1 MIGIILAAGSGR
13 RLKIKKPKGL
23 LNIGTK
29 HLIEYSLDNLKRAGI
44 DEIYV
49 VTGFG
54 HEQYEE
60 FFNNSDYDVNLVH
73 NPEWRACGSGYSLQV
88 CLRELESKGTYDDL
102 VILDSDILYNVHE
115 FENFIRA
122 PHPNSILATNVPDGR
137 HDACYIETDL
147 GDNLVKIS
155 KNLNELS
162 VRDDEITWE
171 YIGITK
177 VGCKAMVEAMNH
189 YDRLIRTKSSIDFEY
204 DYAWENLTEKFKIVK
219 YRDYVWSESDD
230 DQQLHYMITN
240 TLPKISLY

>member
-23 LNIGTK
+23 LNIGNK
-29 HLIEYSLDNLKRAGI
+29 PLIEYSLDNLKEAGI
-44 DEIYV
+44 DDIYV

-54 HEQYEE
+54 HRQYE
-60 FFNNSDYDVNLVH
+60 DYFCNHVNMKYHDINLVH
-73 NPEWRACGSGYSLQV
+73 NPEWKACGSGYSLQV
-88 CLRELESKGTYDDL
+88 CLRELESKGIYED
-102 VILDSDILYNVHE
+102 VVILYNVDE
-115 FENFIRA
+115 FKEFIKDENS
-122 PHPNSILATNVPDGR
+122 NSILATNVPDGR

-155 KNLNELS
+155 KNLNELAI
-162 VRDDEITWE
+162 RDDEEIWE

-177 VGCKAMVEAMNH
+177 VSTKAIVEAMNY
-189 YDRLIRTKSSIDFEY
+189 YDDSIKKLSSIDFEY
-204 DYAWENLTEKFKIVK
+204 DYAWQHLNEQFKIVK

>member
-29 HLIEYSLDNLKRAGI
+29 HLIDYSINNLKRAGI
-44 DEIYV
+44 TEIYV

-60 FFNNSDYDVNLVH
+60 HFLNDLNVKLVH

-88 CLRELESKGTYDDL
+88 CLRELESKGIHDDL
-102 VILDSDILYNVHE
+102 VILDSDILYNVNE
-115 FENFIRA
+115 FEDFIND
-122 PHPNSILATNVPDGR
+122 PNKNAILATNVPEGR

-162 VRDDEITWE
+162 VRDDDTTWE

-177 VGCKAMVEAMNH
+177 VSTKAAVLATNH
-189 YDRLIRTKSSIDFEY
+189 YDELIKTNSSIDFEY
-204 DYAWENLTEKFKIVK
+204 DYAWQHLSEKFKIVK